1 MNYLKPFDPAYC
13 VEEERNCLWRYT
25 KYYEGV
31 FAQGSGYLQIR
42 GSYEEG
48 LACADQG
55 ELYMRMP
62 ANVTIEKPRHP
73 YSKWGVYVPGVTGIH
88 PMLKE
93 ELVNLPYLLKL
104 DVTADGEKLDME
116 LPGIHNYRR
125 CLDFRDGVLYR
136 DFDWRT
142 ESGLVRCQYRR
153 FLPRQLKRVVVQE
166 FSFQVASGRCRLTI
180 ENGIDCK
187 VTTNGYNHFKKVE
200 ESGEAG
206 RRGCVVQ
213 TDNGDSIRML
223 SMLFDSQGK
232 VLGPVV
238 DSVLREETLKLTK
251 LSAVSHIPGSRRWL
265 SGI

>member
-13 VEEERNCLWRYT
+13 VEEERNCRRYT

-104 DVTADGEKLDME
+104 D
-116 LPGIHNYRR
+116 
-125 CLDFRDGVLYR
+125 
-136 DFDWRT
+136 
-142 ESGLVRCQYRR
+142 
-153 FLPRQLKRVVVQE
+153 
-166 FSFQVASGRCRLTI
+166 
-180 ENGIDCK
+180 
-187 VTTNGYNHFKKVE
+187 
-200 ESGEAG
+200 
-206 RRGCVVQ
+206 
-213 TDNGDSIRML
+213 
-223 SMLFDSQGK
+223 
-232 VLGPVV
+232 
-238 DSVLREETLKLTK
+238 
-251 LSAVSHIPGSRRWL
+251 AVSYTHLP
-265 SGI
+265 

>member
-1 MNYLKPFDPAYC
+1 
-13 VEEERNCLWRYT
+13 
-25 KYYEGV
+25 
-31 FAQGSGYLQIR
+31 
-42 GSYEEG
+42 
-48 LACADQG
+48 
-55 ELYMRMP
+55 MRMP

-213 TDNGDSIRML
+213 TDNRC
-223 SMLFDSQGK
+223 
-232 VLGPVV
+232 V
-238 DSVLREETLKLTK
+238 
-251 LSAVSHIPGSRRWL
+251 
-265 SGI
+265 